1 MNDTEI
7 LFPQVEN
14 ATTITIENPFLKD
27 VIIGL
32 TSHEKHLSSKYFYD
46 EAGDAL
52 FQQIMQSHEY
62 YPTRCEME
70 IFVGQHIALAA
81 AMRAQQGNFDL
92 VELGAGDA
100 VKTHFL
106 LKYLLEQ
113 ETEFIYKPID
123 ISENMITYLE
133 TKLPAMLPGLRMEGL
148 KGDYIPMLKKV
159 KLASNRRKIVL
170 FLGSSIGN
178 MSMPEAAEFCAQI
191 RKTLAEGDML
201 LIGADL
207 RKDPR
212 IILAAYNDECGLTK
226 QFNLNLLSRINR
238 ELGANFDTRQ
248 FEHFPT
254 YDPKTG
260 ACKSYLISISE
271 QVVKIGA
278 HVITFQKDEVI
289 DMEIS
294 QKYTLEDIR
303 SLAAAAGFKPVADF
317 YDRKQW
323 FLDTLWVAV

>member
-1 MNDTEI
+1 MNDTAI
-7 LFPQVEN
+7 HFPLPEN
-14 ATTITIENPFLKD
+14 ATVISIENHFFKD
-27 VIIGL
+27 VIKGL
-32 TSHEKHLSSKYFYD
+32 TCQEKYLSSKYFYD

-52 FQQIMQSHEY
+52 FQQIMKSPEY

-70 IFVGQHIALAA
+70 IFVSQRRALASA
-81 AMRAQQGNFDL
+81 IQSDQGNFDL

-113 ETEFIYKPID
+113 GTNFFYKPID
-123 ISENMITYLE
+123 ISQNIISYLQANM
-133 TKLPAMLPGLRMEGL
+133 PVMLPGLEIEGL
-148 KGDYIPMLKKV
+148 MGDYIPMLRKV
-159 KLASNRRKIVL
+159 RSASNRRKVVL

-178 MSMPEAAEFCAQI
+178 MTMPEAAEFCAQL
-191 RKTLAEGDML
+191 RSTLSAGDML
-201 LIGADL
+201 LVGADL

-212 IILAAYNDECGLTK
+212 IILAAYNDKCGLTK
-226 QFNLNLLSRINR
+226 QFNLNLLTRINR
-238 ELGANFDTRQ
+238 ELGANFDIRQ

-254 YDPKTG
+254 YDPKSG
-260 ACKSYLISISE
+260 ACKSYLISLKP
-271 QVVKIGA
+271 QVVQIGA
-278 HVITFQKDEVI
+278 HEISFRQDEVI

-294 QKYTLEDIR
+294 QKYTLDDTR
-303 SLAAAAGFKPVADF
+303 SLAAAAGFNPVADF

>member
-14 ATTITIENPFLKD
+14 ATTITIKNPFFKD
-27 VIIGL
+27 VITGL
-32 TSHEKHLSSKYFYD
+32 TSREKFLSSKYFYD

-52 FQQIMQSHEY
+52 FQQIMQSQEY

-70 IFVGQHIALAA
+70 IFVGQQAALAA
-81 AMRAQQGNFDL
+81 AMCAQQGDFDL

-100 VKTHFL
+100 VKTQFL
-106 LKYLLEQ
+106 LKYLLEH
-113 ETEFIYKPID
+113 EKEFVYKPID
-123 ISENMITYLE
+123 ISENIITYLE
-133 TKLPAMLPGLRMEGL
+133 ANLPVLLPGLIMEGL

-159 KLASNRRKIVL
+159 RLASNRRKIVL

-178 MSMPEAAEFCAQI
+178 MTLPVSAVFCTQI
-191 RKTLAEGDML
+191 RKTLAAGDML

-212 IILAAYNDECGLTK
+212 IILAAYNDGCGLTK
-226 QFNLNLLSRINR
+226 QFNLNLLTRINR
-238 ELGANFDTRQ
+238 ELGANFDIRQ